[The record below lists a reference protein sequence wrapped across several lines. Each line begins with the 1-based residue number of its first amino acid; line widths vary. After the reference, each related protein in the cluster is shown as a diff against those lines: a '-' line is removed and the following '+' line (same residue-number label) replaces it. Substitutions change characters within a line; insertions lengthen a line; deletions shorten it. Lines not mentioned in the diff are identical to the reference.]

1 MQDFSADNLTE
12 AVVQA
17 YTEKVT
23 DARLQQIFA
32 SLIRHLHAFAKDVKL
47 TEAEWLAGIK
57 FLTATGHMSDDSRQ
71 EFILLSDVLGL
82 SMLVDAIN
90 HPRTGF
96 GTENTVLGPFYV
108 PNAPTLP
115 QGASIIRGTGTGSRV
130 VVKGLVTDRSGAP
143 VPAAVLEVWQ
153 AAENGLYHMQD
164 EKAPEWNLCG
174 VFRTDSD
181 GQFAFVTVAPTP
193 YPIPTD
199 GPVGQLLLT
208 AKRDPTRPAHIHF
221 RIKAEGYE
229 QLTTHIFVRGDPY
242 LDSDPVFATKNSL
255 IADVMQSRDEAVA
268 RQLHLE
274 IPFNMIEWNFG
285 LRPIE

>member
-1 MQDFSADNLTE
+1 MQDFSEVNLTE

-32 SLIRHLHAFAKDVKL
+32 SLIRHLHAFSKDVKL
-47 TEAEWLAGIK
+47 TEPEWLAGIK
-57 FLTATGHMSDDSRQ
+57 FLTATGHMSDDRRQ

-82 SMLVDAIN
+82 SMLVEEIN
-90 HPRTGF
+90 HPRTGL

-108 PNAPTLP
+108 PDAPALP
-115 QGASIIRGTGTGSRV
+115 QGASIIRGTSTSTRI
-130 VVKGLVTDRSGAP
+130 VVKGRVTDHRGAP
-143 VPAAVLEVWQ
+143 VPEAVLDVWQ

-164 EKAPEWNLCG
+164 EKVPEWNLCG

-181 GQFAFVTVAPTP
+181 GQFAFVTVGPTP

-199 GPVGQLLLT
+199 GPVGQLLRT

-221 RIKAEGYE
+221 RVKAEGYR
-229 QLTTHIFVRGDPY
+229 QLTTQIFPRGDPH
-242 LDSDPVFATKNSL
+242 LDSDPVFATKSSL
-255 IADVMQSRDEAVA
+255 IADVKQSRDESVA
-268 RQLHLE
+268 RQLGLE
-274 IPFNMIEWNFG
+274 IPFSMIEWNFR